1 MENLNLHS
9 PVQQIKRTNYALYRV
24 INEKIS
30 SFRLRIN
37 SHHWGDRKI
46 PIRNLIILINQKP
59 IEEFQHVKILTLSEM
74 LNYITYFQPSLS
86 NEDVKIIAD
95 ELMSINRKSVSV

>member
-9 PVQQIKRTNYALYRV
+9 PVLQIKRTNYALYRV

-30 SFRLRIN
+30 SSRLRIN
-37 SHHWGDRKI
+37 PHHWGDRKI
-46 PIRNLIILINQKP
+46 PIRNLIVLINNKP
-59 IEEFQHVKILTLSEM
+59 REEFQHVKVLTLSEM
-74 LNYITYFQPSLS
+74 LNYITYFEPSIS

-95 ELMSINRKSVSV
+95 ELMSINRKSVAL